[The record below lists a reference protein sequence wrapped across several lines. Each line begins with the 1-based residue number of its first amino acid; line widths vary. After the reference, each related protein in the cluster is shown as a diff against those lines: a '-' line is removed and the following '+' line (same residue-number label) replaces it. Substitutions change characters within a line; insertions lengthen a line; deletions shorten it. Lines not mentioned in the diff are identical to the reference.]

1 MHDLAQWVAQ
11 NQYLLWTMRKS
22 CMKHSGEATLVSA
35 SNNQMTSNV
44 RVEALKAHWSPCTT
58 AHFLACEVSMIH
70 LFVCCCLLI
79 LRPDSAALSAME
91 TLTGAEAGI
100 WNINTTMFCEVE
112 SANSQLVVTMRKA
125 RPARSL

>member
-1 MHDLAQWVAQ
+1 
-11 NQYLLWTMRKS
+11 
-22 CMKHSGEATLVSA
+22 
-35 SNNQMTSNV
+35 
-44 RVEALKAHWSPCTT
+44 
-58 AHFLACEVSMIH
+58 MIH